1 MRIAFYVSGK
11 SGRLKKYLQQA
22 SEAQIGS
29 IVCVISDDEIEAD
42 LSLILEKY
50 NIKAS
55 VKNYKDILSS
65 SKEEKNLQLS
75 DFIMKQ
81 LDENKIDY
89 CISFGK
95 HILKGELLSKYENR
109 IINFHPSVLP
119 LFPGMNAI
127 DQAVMHGNTLLV
139 GNTAHFIDEG
149 VDSGPIIMQSVI
161 PMRSFIDSDKDYD
174 VVLDLQITMLNQLL
188 DIIDKGALSV
198 VEGVVK
204 IEGADYNSSSIFP
217 VWKIKE

>member
-11 SGRLKKYLQQA
+11 SGRLKKYFQQA

-55 VKNYKDILSS
+55 VKNYKDILSA

-81 LDENKIDY
+81 LDENK
-89 CISFGK
+89 
-95 HILKGELLSKYENR
+95 
-109 IINFHPSVLP
+109 
-119 LFPGMNAI
+119 
-127 DQAVMHGNTLLV
+127 
-139 GNTAHFIDEG
+139 
-149 VDSGPIIMQSVI
+149 
-161 PMRSFIDSDKDYD
+161 
-174 VVLDLQITMLNQLL
+174 
-188 DIIDKGALSV
+188 
-198 VEGVVK
+198 
-204 IEGADYNSSSIFP
+204 
-217 VWKIKE
+217 